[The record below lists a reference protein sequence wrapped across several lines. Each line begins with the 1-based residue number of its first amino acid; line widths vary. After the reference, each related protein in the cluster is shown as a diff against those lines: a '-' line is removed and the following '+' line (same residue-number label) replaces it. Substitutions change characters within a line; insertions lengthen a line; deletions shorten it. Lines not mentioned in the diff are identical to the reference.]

1 MPTVFTHAI
10 AVGLV
15 GAGAGRA
22 LPPRVV
28 ALGALF
34 AALPDLDVIG
44 FKFGVSYGDMLGHR
58 GLSHS
63 LLLSAALAAALV
75 AHPAVG
81 GEERRRR
88 LAAWGFLFFAISSHG
103 LLDAMTD
110 GGLGVGFFAPLSSER
125 YFLPW
130 RPIEV
135 SPIGARFFSARGL
148 GVLASELR
156 WVLLPSLVIAAAMTA
171 WRRARETNDGPP
183 RTADLS
189 L

>member
-1 MPTVFTHAI
+1 VPTVFTHAI
-10 AVGLV
+10 AVGIV

-44 FKFGVSYGDMLGHR
+44 FKLGIWYGHMLGHR

-63 LLLSAALAAALV
+63 LLAAAVLAGMLA

-81 GEERRRR
+81 GAARRTR
-88 LAAWGFLFFAISSHG
+88 LTAWCFLFAAISSHG
-103 LLDAMTD
+103 VLDAMTD
-110 GGLGVGFFAPLSSER
+110 GGLGVGFFAPLSNER

-156 WVLLPSLVIAAAMTA
+156 WVVLPSLAIALAMIA
-171 WRRARETNDGPP
+171 WRRARGPAGDSRAP
-183 RTADLS
+183 RLS